1 MSLSDPVTYSV
12 RRRHLDRDLQAV
24 RGLMAGR
31 VLEIGWGRLARRG
44 RFQPPADGVRWVSI
58 DRDPARAPHICAD
71 AAQLP
76 VPASTF
82 DTVLCL
88 EVLEYIWQPG
98 AVLAEIRRVL
108 APGGTLILSTPL
120 LHRTDTNTDYWRF
133 TEPAL
138 RRLLRE
144 AGFDVV
150 QCVAQGHALGVAA
163 SILRYSVSVERPW
176 IRRVLSV
183 VLRPVFGA
191 LLRADAASA
200 RRHAE
205 LSTFTTG
212 YLVVARPAPEPT

>member
-12 RRRHLDRDLQAV
+12 RRRHLDRDLETV
-24 RGLMAGR
+24 RGLMTGR
-31 VLEIGWGRLARRG
+31 VLEIGWGRLGRRG
-44 RFQPPADGVRWVSI
+44 RFEPPVVAGRWVSV
-58 DRDPARAPHICAD
+58 DRDRARAPHICAD

-76 VPASTF
+76 VPTSAF

-88 EVLEYIWQPG
+88 EVLEYIWAPG
-98 AVLAEIRRVL
+98 TVLAEIRRVL

-120 LHRTDTNTDYWRF
+120 LHRTDTETDYWRF

-163 SILRYSVSVERPW
+163 SILRYSVSLERAW

-183 VLRPVFGA
+183 VLRPVFGG
-191 LLRADAASA
+191 LLRADAVSA

-212 YLVVARPAPEPT
+212 YLVVARPTEPR